1 MNSAALLADVVL
13 VFHFAYLLFTVGGEA
28 LILLGGLLNWS
39 WIRNRVFRRI
49 HLAAVLFVAVEA
61 LIGYLCPL
69 TQIEYSLRQAAGQ
82 QVESE
87 ISFLAR
93 IIRSVLFYDFPGWFF
108 TLLYV
113 GFGALVLITYL
124 LIPVRKQKRRN

>member
-1 MNSAALLADVVL
+1 MNLAALLADAVV
-13 VFHFAYLLFTVGGEA
+13 VFHFAYLLFTIGGEI
-28 LILLGGLLNWS
+28 LIVFGGIFNWS
-39 WIRNRVFRRI
+39 WIRNRVFRLI
-49 HLAAVLFVAVEA
+49 HLTAVLFVAVEA

-87 ISFLAR
+87 ISFVGR
-93 IIRSVLFYDFPGWFF
+93 IIRSVLFYDFPGWVF

-113 GFGALVLITYL
+113 GFGALVIGTYL
-124 LIPVRKQKRRN
+124 LIPARKKKSRN